1 MKKISTIFL
10 FLITVSLGFGQE
22 TDEVKIDTTYWLK
35 EIAGGLNINQAS
47 FSNNWTG
54 GGVNSMAFSAYL
66 IGRANYAKGDW
77 SWDNTMD
84 FMYGV
89 VKNKGEDGRKSND
102 RIYLDS
108 KVGHKISEHW
118 NLYFAVNFL
127 SQFAPGYDF
136 NTEPKTLISK
146 WANPA
151 FLTTGIGFEYK
162 PNNEFTLRLSPFS
175 PRFTFVT
182 DKNLYLDVPKNY
194 GVEIG
199 KTVRQEWL
207 AFNALAEWKKQLSER
222 LNLLMR
228 YQMYMNYEDISF
240 KTIDHRLDLGLVA
253 KISEIID
260 VSLTTLTIY
269 DFDQDEKV
277 QFSQGLAIGLAFKR
291 GNFPEKK

>member
-1 MKKISTIFL
+1 MKRIFTIFL
-10 FLITVSLGFGQE
+10 LFLAIGFANAQE
-22 TDEVKIDTTYWLK
+22 TEEAKKDTTYWLK
-35 EIAGGLNINQAS
+35 EISGGLNINQAS
-47 FSNNWTG
+47 FSSNWTG
-54 GGVNSMAFSAYL
+54 GGVNSMAFSTYL

-77 SWDNTMD
+77 SWDNTLD
-84 FMYGV
+84 FMYGI
-89 VKNKGEDGRKSND
+89 VKNEGEDGRKSND

-108 KVGHKISEHW
+108 KVGHKISDKW
-118 NLYFAVNFL
+118 NVYFAVNFL

-136 NTEPKTLISK
+136 DTEPKTLISK

-151 FLTTGIGFEYK
+151 YLTTGIGFEYK
-162 PNNEFTLRLSPFS
+162 PNNEFSLRLSPFA

-182 DKNLYLDVPKNY
+182 DTNLYLDVPKNY

-207 AFNALAEWKKQLSER
+207 AFNVLAEWKKDLSER

-228 YQMYMNYEDISF
+228 YQMYANLEDITF
-240 KTIDHRLDLGLVA
+240 KTIDHRLDVGIVA
-253 KISEIID
+253 KITEIID

>member
-1 MKKISTIFL
+1 MKKIFTVFL
-10 FLITVSLGFGQE
+10 FLISISLGFGQE
-22 TDEVKIDTTYWLK
+22 TEEVKKDTTYWLK
-35 EIAGGLNINQAS
+35 EIGGGLNINQAS
-47 FSNNWTG
+47 FSGNWTG
-54 GGVNSMAFSAYL
+54 GGVNSMAFSTYL
-66 IGRANYAKGDW
+66 IGRANYAKADW

-84 FMYGV
+84 LMYGV

-136 NTEPKTLISK
+136 TTEPKTLISK

-162 PNNEFTLRLSPFS
+162 PNNEFSLRLSPFS

-182 DKNLYLDVPKNY
+182 DKNLYLNVPKNY

-228 YQMYMNYEDISF
+228 YQMYANYEGLSF
-240 KTIDHRLDLGLVA
+240 KTIDHRLDLGFVA